1 MSQPAGLLLQPAKVF
16 LLFLLFHLSLAQALS
31 GANGELLG
39 VPTFHAP
46 VLVVAV
52 RAVQPARVRCVA
64 RDEERP
70 HCRSEL
76 GFAGGADDRVIRAQ

>member
-16 LLFLLFHLSLAQALS
+16 LLFQLSLAQALS

-46 VLVVAV
+46 VLGMAV
-52 RAVQPARVRCVA
+52 RAGEPAGVGCVA

-70 HCRSEL
+70 HCGPEF